1 MTPQTSYHAQYT
13 VRHSRTLGSLDI
25 FGGGACKVPARSAP
39 NDPSGNTLA
48 SVQLRDQLII
58 INQ

>member
-39 NDPSGNTLA
+39 NVPSGNTLA
-48 SVQLRDQLII
+48 SV
-58 INQ
+58 